1 MGRRNLVV
9 YNKQK
14 KNKIINMPKS
24 LNDFLQTINVGKWEK
39 NILLSILNVVK
50 QNQVGNDKSEGGISK
65 LQLFDIEWSDD
76 NSTATFHF
84 HFKDFCEKGKTYR
97 REYIEKALMTLT
109 YIGNAEHNE
118 MVNGELVKRFT
129 GVIFNP
135 IWNPNKHTCTFQM
148 TASWYRLFVM
158 LDSFY
163 SKILYEEVLTLSS
176 RAGKF
181 FYKLNEFERLGGFHL
196 SRKKVCEYFDID
208 ELSKGHLEKDVLKPL
223 RKELDNKGELSF
235 NYSYDK
241 DTDVYNFIVYRL
253 RNPNG
258 DKVITTNVVSNA
270 TEREMLTIKTAIKYI
285 KKARQL
291 NENQIDIFIKICL
304 KYGYDT
310 VKNTISNRRKD
321 NPNSFLGMK
330 SNDFIEKLLQTF
342 PYNHIGDKLN
352 RN

>member
-14 KNKIINMPKS
+14 KNRIINMPKS

-50 QNQVGNDKSEGGISK
+50 QNQVGNDKSEEGLTK

-84 HFKDFCEKGKTYR
+84 HFKDFCERGKTYR
-97 REYIEKALMTLT
+97 REYIEKALKTLT
-109 YIGNAEHNE
+109 YIGNAQHTE
-118 MVNGELVKRFT
+118 MVNGELVNRFT

-181 FYKLNEFERLGGFHL
+181 FYKLNEFERLGKFHL
-196 SRKKVCEYFDID
+196 SRKQVCEYFDSQ
-208 ELSKGHLEKDVLKPL
+208 ELAKSIVERDILKPL

-235 NYSYDK
+235 NYSYNK
-241 DTDVYNFIVYRL
+241 TNDVYTFAIYRL
-253 RNPNG
+253 KNPNG
-258 DKVITTNVVSNA
+258 DKVITTNVVSNI
-270 TEREMLTIKTAIKYI
+270 TEREMITIKTAIKYI

-291 NENQIDIFIKICL
+291 NDEQIELFMKICL
-304 KYGYDT
+304 RYGYQNI
-310 VKNTISNRRKD
+310 KNTISNRKKV
-321 NPNSFLGMK
+321 NPNSFMGIKSEEFMK
-330 SNDFIEKLLQTF
+330 KLLELY
-342 PYNHIGDKLN
+342 PY
-352 RN
+352 